1 MTRSHNQN
9 LESYCAEGTAND
21 AQYNEDN
28 KTCRNR
34 TRKFERGAGI
44 WRCQSKNLSN
54 TPKTTA
60 DIKETRHVTLRKGAF
75 CSPLLFEGYKFGH
88 CAYRQNCQ
96 HSITAPPGLWLF
108 LYHAELALI
117 LLIITCMLKET
128 GSFPSRIIIFLQFSL
143 TVRLCNI

>member
-1 MTRSHNQN
+1 MTRSHYQN
-9 LESYCAEGTAND
+9 LVSYCAEETANN
-21 AQYNEDN
+21 AQYN
-28 KTCRNR
+28 KPCRNR

-54 TPKTTA
+54 TPKSTA

-75 CSPLLFEGYKFGH
+75 FPLLFEGYKFGH

-96 HSITAPPGLWLF
+96 HCIIALSGLRLF
-108 LYHAELALI
+108 IYHAELALI